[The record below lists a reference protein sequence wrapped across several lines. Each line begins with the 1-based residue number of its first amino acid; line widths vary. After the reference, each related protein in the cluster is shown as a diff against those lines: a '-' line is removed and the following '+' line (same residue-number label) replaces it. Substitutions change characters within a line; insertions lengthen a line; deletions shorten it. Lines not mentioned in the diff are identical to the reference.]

1 MPKSL
6 SQRLRQ
12 LIEADEPLVLPYGA
26 CALHARMAEAMGFQ
40 AVALSGGWASVHF
53 LGHPDAGLISLPEL
67 TAIVRAMA
75 LRTEIPVI
83 ADADQGFGNAVN
95 TFYATQAFVNAGV
108 AGLHIE
114 DQPYPKRCGFLEGK
128 EVVSVE
134 EMVGKLRAARDAAAE
149 MDPDFV
155 IIARVDSLTA
165 AGGGMEE
172 TVNRCRAYREEGGA
186 DVLYVEGPR
195 SVDEMR
201 TVRESVEGPLFCSL
215 NAVIPHPSEAELRD
229 LGQCIIQLAEL
240 ICEPAIIAS
249 WDLLHRYREQG
260 MPAWNAFMDQTTDHS
275 LARLRHFDLVG
286 FPKIREIEERYLP
299 QSQMAKYGRSPGL
312 YGFER

>member
-1 MPKSL
+1 MPKSKSL
-6 SQRLRQ
+6 QLRQ
-12 LIEADEPLVLPYGA
+12 LIEADDPLVLPYGA
-26 CALHARMAEAMGFQ
+26 CALHARMAEEMGFR

-67 TAIVRAMA
+67 TAIARAMA
-75 LRTEIPVI
+75 LRTDIPVI

-95 TFYATQAFVNAGV
+95 TFFATQAFVNSGV

-114 DQPYPKRCGFLEGK
+114 DQPYPKRCGFVEGK
-128 EVVSVE
+128 EIVSLE

-149 MDPDFV
+149 MDPNFV

-172 TVNRCRAYREEGGA
+172 TLSRCRAYREEGGA
-186 DVLYVEGPR
+186 DVLYIEGPR
-195 SVDEMR
+195 SVEEMR
-201 TVRESVEGPLFCSL
+201 TIRDGVDGPLFCSL
-215 NAVIPHPSEAELRD
+215 NAVIPHPTEAELRD

-249 WDLLHRYREQG
+249 WDLLERFREQG
-260 MPAWNAFMDQTTDHS
+260 ISAWNTFMDRTTEHP

-299 QSQMAKYGRSPGL
+299 QAQMSKYGRSQGI